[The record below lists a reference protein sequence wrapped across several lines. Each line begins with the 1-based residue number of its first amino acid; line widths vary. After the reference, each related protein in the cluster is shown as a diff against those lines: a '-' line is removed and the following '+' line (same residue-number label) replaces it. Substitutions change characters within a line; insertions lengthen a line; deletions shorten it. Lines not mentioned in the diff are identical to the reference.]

1 MAGREILQVGMES
14 TQCHRQTTT
23 QHSYAPTWMSN
34 TCVPSLSSI
43 HTIWS
48 LWLKF
53 NGFDRSD
60 CILKWYTAVPTS
72 LVALEA
78 LWPPSAGPARLVA
91 SANPASRQYQ
101 PANRCAGLR
110 NCPSHLA
117 VLSLM
122 LVEQWYYIWQCA
134 LSGGISMHTDWKSK
148 PRTLL
153 FLTIDGPNDSTDLR
167 VAKIRSSR
175 PHY

>member
-14 TQCHRQTTT
+14 TQRHRQTTT

-34 TCVPSLSSI
+34 TCVPLLSSI
-43 HTIWS
+43 HTIWY

-53 NGFDRSD
+53 NG
-60 CILKWYTAVPTS
+60 
-72 LVALEA
+72 
-78 LWPPSAGPARLVA
+78 
-91 SANPASRQYQ
+91 YQ

-117 VLSLM
+117 MLSLM

-175 PHY
+175 PRY